1 MDKPFQITC
10 FGYGIYNDAHTLQF
24 PPDIMKYS
32 INQAHSRSPSSYTYV
47 ELGRSPPRRRYT
59 YHVAQPIFPAWRS
72 TVQLRT
78 KDWGFFSFFFFFAFQ
93 QIRAHII
100 IYFPLFLF
108 SSSRKE
114 SSTFFFPHLS
124 NEADHQIGAPHCPN

>member
-78 KDWGFFSFFFFFAFQ
+78 KDWGFFSFFFFCLPTNSCPHHYLLPTFLIQ
-93 QIRAHII
+93 QQQKRIFH
-100 IYFPLFLF
+100 
-108 SSSRKE
+108 
-114 SSTFFFPHLS
+114 FFFPHLS